1 MESFVLFFF
10 EEFLVQTEQDIFRML
25 NLNLRFWIFFAAK
38 AMIEYNFAILLILQ
52 YEEDFQWGGK
62 LRIQAFAYSTL
73 FSIAHILGPHIS
85 HILMIYILLR
95 HRFTTENSRTA
106 MKYTGSIK
114 DMRSC
119 MWLRN
124 HIKIS
129 CRFSIFFL
137 GKNIITYLYICAFCH
152 CFHCHCY
159 RHICYYCHRRNH
171 IKISCRF
178 SIFFLERTVEYEQC
192 QLYSILTGCATQL

>member
-1 MESFVLFFF
+1 
-10 EEFLVQTEQDIFRML
+10 
-25 NLNLRFWIFFAAK
+25 
-38 AMIEYNFAILLILQ
+38 
-52 YEEDFQWGGK
+52 
-62 LRIQAFAYSTL
+62 
-73 FSIAHILGPHIS
+73 
-85 HILMIYILLR
+85 
-95 HRFTTENSRTA
+95 

-192 QLYSILTGCATQL
+192 QLYSILDGSDLMDVTSLPSDCYRLLVWCWMETFMMLVQVPPAMSAGCAVDPSQEQNRSTMGRQIAGKRKDKQISHMTEWQPVCRQTTSLQEADWNNSTSKQ

>member
-1 MESFVLFFF
+1 
-10 EEFLVQTEQDIFRML
+10 
-25 NLNLRFWIFFAAK
+25 
-38 AMIEYNFAILLILQ
+38 
-52 YEEDFQWGGK
+52 
-62 LRIQAFAYSTL
+62 
-73 FSIAHILGPHIS
+73 
-85 HILMIYILLR
+85 
-95 HRFTTENSRTA
+95 

-129 CRFSIFFL
+129 CCFSIFFL

-159 RHICYYCHRRNH
+159 RHICYYCHWRNH
-171 IKISCRF
+171 VKISCRF

-192 QLYSILTGCATQL
+192 LLYSKLGGSWWHYSQAAGFHSGTYQRSIDSWTAWNALVWVRISWKDIWDKTTLAMLPVRLWWSFRHLHINKVKP

>member
-1 MESFVLFFF
+1 M
-10 EEFLVQTEQDIFRML
+10 
-25 NLNLRFWIFFAAK
+25 
-38 AMIEYNFAILLILQ
+38 
-52 YEEDFQWGGK
+52 GGK
-62 LRIQAFAYSTL
+62 VKNIGLCLFHPLFNCAYFGPSY
-73 FSIAHILGPHIS
+73 FSYS
-85 HILMIYILLR
+85 HDLY
-95 HRFTTENSRTA
+95 FTTSENSRTA

-192 QLYSILTGCATQL
+192 QLYSILDGSDLMDVTSLPSDCYRLLV